1 MQGLCFCGAVKL
13 TKNFDPNK
21 FGYSVYR
28 IGFDAHSQFS
38 LLTGKCGRN
47 RKNAISIVVI
57 LVAIETKHPYK

>member
-38 LLTGKCGRN
+38 LLTGKCG
-47 RKNAISIVVI
+47 KNVFF
-57 LVAIETKHPYK
+57 LV